1 MVKHRPQRTCVV
13 CRSSDDKYNLIRL
26 VRTPAGIE
34 IDPGG
39 KMEGRGAYLCRNL
52 ACWER
57 AIHSDVLGKAL
68 KVTITD
74 EDRERLYL
82 AKPTS

>member
-1 MVKHRPQRTCVV
+1 MVKHRPQRTCLV
-13 CRSSDDKYNLIRL
+13 CRISDDKRNLTRL
-26 VRTPAGIE
+26 VRTPAGIK

-39 KMEGRGAYLCRNL
+39 KMDGRGAYLCSDVT
-52 ACWER
+52 CWER
-57 AIHSDVLGKAL
+57 AIRTDVLGKAL

-74 EDRERLYL
+74 EDRECLYL